1 MDTKTRTKLI
11 MSFLTI
17 KSSRIYYQQKGNG
30 NKTIVCVHGNSLSS
44 NLFKNQFEDEN
55 LINSYKLIRFD
66 FPGFGRSEPA
76 RDQDTYSFSGFAEI
90 LSEIYRQL
98 EITNSVL
105 VGNSM
110 GGHIIL
116 EALEYLEGVKGI
128 LINGAP
134 PFSIPPA
141 TDIFLHNSAIPLFY
155 KGDNTNEELDIIA
168 KSMVNYPEFE
178 ESVKAELKKVDPN
191 FMKRWVANMQAKIP
205 KDEVK
210 IVRNTNIPV
219 AVVHGANDS
228 FLNLEYLKK
237 VPFSSLWKDE
247 IYEIQEAGHLPFL
260 EKAKEYNNY
269 LLDFCAQQFQV

>member
-1 MDTKTRTKLI
+1 
-11 MSFLTI
+11 MSFLNI
-17 KSSRIYYQQKGNG
+17 KSSKIYYQQKGNS
-30 NKTIVCVHGNSLSS
+30 NKTIVFVHGNSLSS
-44 NLFKNQFEDEN
+44 NLFKYQFEDEN
-55 LINSYKLIRFD
+55 LINSYKLVRFD

-76 RDQDTYSFSGFAEI
+76 RDQKIYSFSDFAEI
-90 LSEIYRQL
+90 LAEINKQL

-141 TDIFLHNSAIPLFY
+141 TNIFLPNSAIPLFH
-155 KGDNTNEELDIIA
+155 KGNYTNEELDIIA
-168 KSMVNYPEFE
+168 KSMVYHPEFE

-191 FMKRWVANMQAKIP
+191 FMKRWVANIQAKTP
-205 KDEVK
+205 KDEIEIVK
-210 IVRNTNIPV
+210 STNIPI

-237 VPFSSLWKDE
+237 VPFNSLWRNE

-269 LLDFCAQQFQV
+269 LLDFCAQQFQIEM